1 MSDWETDSN
10 NGNSPLPP
18 RWASSVGGEDIM
30 ETTADFPAADPSTPT
45 PASSRRKTGKKRA
58 SNPPPQT
65 DYSPFPPGTLDKF
78 AYESEPEEAAWI
90 AFGTPSVAA
99 DAKRRRDLRR
109 AARIATPSKPGPGLV
124 IQDRPITLDNVP
136 PPVSPSP
143 PFPWEEFF
151 KTMEFASTN
160 IDSQPKAIAF
170 SRIALN
176 YIFRS
181 VRQDKTFGTL
191 IFDGDNVSIG
201 SVIGEVTAILA
212 PPAAPT
218 SVPQP
223 PPQTGMKVD
232 PLPVAPKPA
241 PKPKGPTLPKPR
253 PAAKADG
260 APAPKR
266 PPPKA
271 APSAPVPTAAAPPRR
286 RSAPH
291 TTHGLTCRGIYLS
304 PPADNAISAANFNH
318 EVIND
323 FNRLIASDLKR
334 DLVITAAHPIGGGIH
349 LNTARVPQL
358 DEVAFVLK
366 HVRRYFPS
374 TGNQNIDTI
383 TPLSTSYLKVM
394 DVPISPGSPKDWAK
408 LTSEAFSNSLSL
420 SPVGIELAKELKHK
434 PRIMRISPHSD
445 SCVAW
450 VDIHGS
456 VSGRKAA
463 SLIGK
468 FIPIGGINCRI
479 VGAKPHSGSTFC
491 TRCQRWGHHHS
502 QCRSLGVRC
511 PLCGGPHH
519 QANHFS
525 SVKPERALDRR
536 CVNCASSKKPS
547 SKHAATDH
555 KCPFWQNR
563 FDRAWLARQFKR
575 G

>member
-1 MSDWETDSN
+1 MSDWETDSD
-10 NGNSPLPP
+10 SAPIP
-18 RWASSVGGEDIM
+18 RTWASSVGMEDIM
-30 ETTADFPAADPSTPT
+30 ETTADYFAADPFTPT
-45 PASSRRKTGKKRA
+45 PASSRKKAGKKRT
-58 SNPPPQT
+58 SNPPPEPS
-65 DYSPFPPGTLDKF
+65 YSPFPPGTLEKF
-78 AYESEPEEAAWI
+78 GHESEPEEAAWI
-90 AFGTPSVAA
+90 SFGTPSVAA
-99 DAKRRRDLRR
+99 DAMHRRNLRR
-109 AARIATPSKPGPGLV
+109 AARTATPSKPGPGLV
-124 IQDRPITLDNVP
+124 IQERPITLDTVP

-143 PFPWEEFF
+143 PFPWDEFF

-160 IDSQPKAIAF
+160 IDTQPKAIAF

-181 VRQDKTFGTL
+181 VRKDKAFGSI
-191 IFDGDNVSIG
+191 IFNEDNVTIAT
-201 SVIGEVTAILA
+201 VIGEVAAILA
-212 PPAAPT
+212 PPAPPT
-218 SVPQP
+218 PVPQP
-223 PPQTGMKVD
+223 PPQADMTVD
-232 PLPVAPKPA
+232 PPPAAPKPA
-241 PKPKGPTLPKPR
+241 PKPKGPAPPKPR
-253 PAAKADG
+253 PAAKAAG

-271 APSAPVPTAAAPPRR
+271 APSAPVPSAAAPPRR

-291 TTHGLTCRGIYLS
+291 TTHGLTRRGIYLS
-304 PPADNAISAANFNH
+304 PPSDNAISARSFNP
-318 EVIND
+318 EVLGE

-349 LNTARVPQL
+349 LDTARVPQL

-383 TPLSTSYLKVM
+383 TPSSTSYLKVV
-394 DVPISPGSPKDWAK
+394 DVPIHPGPPKEWAK
-408 LTSEAFSNSLSL
+408 LTSEAFTNSLKL

-434 PRIMRISPHSD
+434 PRIMRVSPHSD

-450 VDIHGS
+450 VDIHDS
-456 VSGRKAA
+456 VSGLKAS

-468 FIPIGGINCRI
+468 FIPIGGVNCRI

-511 PLCGGPHH
+511 PLCGGPHQ
-519 QANHFS
+519 QANHFT

-575 G
+575 V

>member
-1 MSDWETDSN
+1 MSDWETDSD
-10 NGNSPLPP
+10 STPIP
-18 RWASSVGGEDIM
+18 RTWASSIGMEDIM
-30 ETTADFPAADPSTPT
+30 ETTADYFAADPSTPT
-45 PASSRRKTGKKRA
+45 PASSRKKAGKKRA
-58 SNPPPQT
+58 SNPPPAPII
-65 DYSPFPPGTLDKF
+65 SSSFPPGML
-78 AYESEPEEAAWI
+78 ESFGHESDPEEAAWI
-90 AFGTPSVAA
+90 SFGTPSVAA
-99 DAKRRRDLRR
+99 DAMRRRDLRR
-109 AARIATPSKPGPGLV
+109 AARTATPSKPGPGLV
-124 IQDRPITLDNVP
+124 IQERPITLDTVP

-181 VRQDKTFGTL
+181 VRKDKAFGSI
-191 IFDGDNVSIG
+191 IFDGDNVSIT
-201 SVIGEVTAILA
+201 SVIGEVAAILA
-212 PPAAPT
+212 PPAPPT

-223 PPQTGMKVD
+223 PSQAAMKVD
-232 PLPVAPKPA
+232 PPPVVPKPA
-241 PKPKGPTLPKPR
+241 PKPKGPPPPKPR
-253 PAAKADG
+253 PAAKAAS

-266 PPPKA
+266 PPPKD
-271 APSAPVPTAAAPPRR
+271 APSAPAPTAAAPPRR

-291 TTHGLTCRGIYLS
+291 TTHGLTHHRIYLS
-304 PPADNAISAANFNH
+304 PPADNAISARNFNP
-318 EVIND
+318 EVLRE

-349 LNTARVPQL
+349 LDTAHVPQL

-374 TGNQNIDTI
+374 TGNQNVDTI
-383 TPLSTSYLKVM
+383 TPSSTSYLKVV
-394 DVPISPGSPKDWAK
+394 DVPISPGSPKEWAK
-408 LTSEAFSNSLSL
+408 ITSEAFTNSLKL
-420 SPVGIELAKELKHK
+420 SPVGIELASELKHK
-434 PRIMRISPHSD
+434 PRIMRVSPHSD

-450 VDIHGS
+450 VDIHDS
-456 VSGRKAA
+456 VSGRKAS

-468 FIPIGGINCRI
+468 FIPIGGVNCRI

-511 PLCGGPHH
+511 PLCGGPHQ
-519 QANHFS
+519 QANHFM
-525 SVKPERALDRR
+525 SVKPKRALDRR

-555 KCPFWQNR
+555 KCPFWQNC
-563 FDRAWLARQFKR
+563 FDCAWLARQFKR
-575 G
+575 V